1 MNKKKIVSTISMIV
15 LVIFFVV
22 FAGYLLI
29 LANGYKINI
38 QAKKIQKTGMIYLK
52 TEPKD
57 VEIFLD
63 DKLITNKTPARLGY
77 LLPKRYTVL
86 VKKDEFYPWS
96 KTLSVESGQVE
107 VYQNIILFKDQPKML
122 TPSRDDIIALDNYKK
137 DNNETLG
144 LITKD
149 GEIWWGKDL
158 ITRMSA
164 PVLNLSFIADKNHI
178 LLQINKEIHV
188 IDLDG
193 TNNFKLLEL
202 SSGAPSV
209 WILTDAGKYII
220 YRDGDLT
227 KKAELR

>member
-1 MNKKKIVSTISMIV
+1 MKKKKIFSVV
-15 LVIFFVV
+15 LVIIFGLLFVAV
-22 FAGYLLI
+22 AGFLLI
-29 LANGYKINI
+29 LANGYKINL

-63 DKLITNKTPARLGY
+63 DKLIAEKTPARLGY

-86 VKKDEFYPWS
+86 IKKDEFNSWS

-107 VYQNIILFKDQPKML
+107 VNQNIIFFKNEPKMI
-122 TPSRDDIIALDNYKK
+122 TASRDDVIALDNYKK
-137 DNNETLG
+137 DNGETLG
-144 LITKD
+144 LKTKD

-158 ITRMSA
+158 ITRMSE

-178 LLQINKEIHV
+178 LFQINKEIRV
-188 IDLDG
+188 MDLDG

-202 SSGAPSV
+202 SSATSTIWV
-209 WILTDAGKYII
+209 LTDGGKYII
-220 YRDGDLT
+220 YRDGDLV